1 MFKMHYKRA
10 KKAKKNVN
18 VNEYIG
24 CALVTLIWPK
34 GHLNHLAL
42 TQKFS

>member
-1 MFKMHYKRA
+1 MFKMHYKLT
-10 KKAKKNVN
+10 KKQKNRN

-24 CALVTLIWPK
+24 CALETLIGPK
-34 GHLNHLAL
+34 GHLDHLAL